1 MLCVLCGPTALFG
14 LNAVPCTLPAC
25 LEGAVLVWPGADAL
39 ARIIREVA
47 SHVGI
52 VPSPWPSPALG
63 RGDQKMC
70 PSPSMGEGAGEGF
83 SRIW

>member
-1 MLCVLCGPTALFG
+1 
-14 LNAVPCTLPAC
+14 
-25 LEGAVLVWPGADAL
+25 VLVWPGADAL

-63 RGDQKMC
+63 RGEHNC
-70 PSPSMGEGAGEGF
+70 VPLPRWERAGVRVVSGIRE
-83 SRIW
+83 